1 MKLTKR
7 KLKEIIREELLNES
21 RVENDFVKEL
31 KKQRVEDVYQNKKGQ
46 IVIALH
52 NGGVYVVDN
61 IRKG

>member
-1 MKLTKR
+1 MKLTKQTLR
-7 KLKEIIREELLNES
+7 KMIKEEMLNES
-21 RVENDFVKEL
+21 SVTNDFVKEL
-31 KKQRVEDVYQNKKGQ
+31 KKQRVEDVYQNKNGQ

>member
-1 MKLTKR
+1 MKLTKSR
-7 KLKEIIREELLNES
+7 LKEIIKEEMLNES
-21 RVENDFVKEL
+21 RVANDFVKEL